1 MIHENQAFVANVVV
15 IDLTL
20 KTVATSVISR
30 PANVVAK
37 LSTIAKICKY
47 RWLHKEHYFIP
58 MAMEVHNTTECD
70 IDHFIRDCAHLFHD
84 RWLGDHLSLS
94 FCIQFFRLHVSIAL

>member
-1 MIHENQAFVANVVV
+1 
-15 IDLTL
+15 
-20 KTVATSVISR
+20 
-30 PANVVAK
+30 
-37 LSTIAKICKY
+37 
-47 RWLHKEHYFIP
+47 